1 MDPRAER
8 SRSALRNAILMLIKQ
23 KPYDEIQI
31 KDITDCA
38 DTGRVTF
45 YRHYA
50 NKEELLLDFISHL
63 YAMLRPLVQ
72 IHSAVEVL
80 DFNQEPP
87 LYPLFAFIEADKV
100 LFKRLLS
107 CPIAPKLVEQ
117 TRRITVSQIRRTTPF
132 VGDFAANHIA
142 SCIIG
147 NITWWL
153 TFDMPHDAIY
163 MARATHWLAMSGVM
177 AMRGELDKIKMPDA
191 NMRVGTPFGKVP
203 VTKKET

>member
-8 SRSALRNAILMLIKQ
+8 SRAALRNAMLILIKQ
-23 KPYDEIQI
+23 KSYDDIQI

-50 NKEELLLDFISHL
+50 NKEELLLDFIAHL
-63 YAMLRPLVQ
+63 YDLLRPLVN
-72 IHSAVEVL
+72 ISGTWEIL

-87 LYPLFAFIEADKV
+87 IQPIFEFLGADRI
-100 LFKRLLS
+100 LFKRLIT
-107 CPIAPKLVEQ
+107 CPAAPRMIEQ
-117 TRRITVSQIRRTTPF
+117 ARRYIVAQIRRTTPF
-132 VGDFAANHIA
+132 VGEFAAHHIA

-153 TFDMPHDAIY
+153 TSDVPYDATY
-163 MARATHWLAMSGVM
+163 MARATHWLSISGVM
-177 AMRGELDKIKMPDA
+177 AMRGELERVTMPDITIRA
-191 NMRVGTPFGKVP
+191 GTPYAKS
-203 VTKKET
+203 

>member
-8 SRSALRNAILMLIKQ
+8 SRVALRNAMLMLIKE
-23 KPYDEIQI
+23 KPYEEIQI
-31 KDITDCA
+31 KDITDYA

-50 NKEELLLDFISHL
+50 NKEELLLDFVSHL

-72 IHSAVEVL
+72 IHSPVEVL

-87 LYPLFAFIEADKV
+87 MYPLFAFIEADRL
-100 LFKRLLS
+100 LFKRLIT
-107 CPIAPKLVEQ
+107 CPIAPRLLEQ
-117 TRRITVSQIRRTTPF
+117 SRRFTVSQIRRTTPF
-132 VGDFAANHIA
+132 VGEFAAHHIA

-153 TFDMPHDAIY
+153 TFDVPHDAVY
-163 MARATHWLAMSGVM
+163 MARSTHWLAMSGVM
-177 AMRGELDKIKMPDA
+177 VMRGELDKIKMPDA
-191 NMRVGTPFGKVP
+191 AMRVGTPYARSQSVD
-203 VTKKET
+203 